1 MKKVLFVMIMILFVA
16 GLAEAKIYVALDK
29 SDGTVKGTVDI
40 DEKTIGDWA
49 KQFVMIEAG
58 EDYRGKDGF
67 ELKFEGQKLRK
78 ATKKEIDDYNDEQ
91 AAKLKINQKKKAL
104 EILDI
109 TEADLEKIKDSI
121 KEKPIP

>member
-1 MKKVLFVMIMILFVA
+1 MIMILFVA